1 MTRNQFSLAVNAD
14 EKWVENAARLLK
26 RRLSYSRDEARWM
39 GLTHILNQEM
49 RIPLSR
55 AAQLAEEAL
64 RFPRVTRDAKVGGD
78 PSGSASISIDLA
90 RYHSAHY
97 AALSAAMSLAG
108 ARKRGRP
115 RVMESAEAYGI
126 DLDALRIGLKDS
138 PAKRLERADE
148 NSRNVAAL
156 RKGVGA

>member
-26 RRLSYSRDEARWM
+26 KRLSYTRAEARWM

-49 RIPLSR
+49 GIPLAR
-55 AAQLAEEAL
+55 AAQLAEAAL
-64 RFPRVTRDAKVGGD
+64 RYPASTRDAKVGVD
-78 PSGSASISIDLA
+78 PSGSAAISIDLA
-90 RYHSAHY
+90 RYHSAYY
-97 AALSAAMSLAG
+97 AALSAAMTLG
-108 ARKRGRP
+108 GPRKRGRP
-115 RVMESAEAYGI
+115 RVMESAEEYGI

-148 NSRNVAAL
+148 NARNVAAL
-156 RKGVGA
+156 RKGVRA

>member
-39 GLTHILNQEM
+39 GLMHILNQETG
-49 RIPLSR
+49 IPLAR

-64 RFPRVTRDAKVGGD
+64 RHPPVRRDIEVGRD
-78 PSGSASISIDLA
+78 PSGSVWISIDLA
-90 RYHSAHY
+90 RYHSGHN
-97 AALSAAMSLAG
+97 AALSAAVTLAG
-108 ARKRGRP
+108 PRKRGRP
-115 RVMESAEAYGI
+115 RANLGAEAYGI
-126 DLDALRIGLKDS
+126 ELDALRLGLKDS

-148 NSRNVAAL
+148 NARNVAAL
-156 RKGVGA
+156 RKGGGV